1 MSSSVAGAV
10 SPTRQALRRVR
21 RDRSARV
28 GLGLVVALIVVAAA
42 SPLLVKLSG
51 QDAFTYHI
59 DLLDPVRGNAPRGSF
74 GGVSGE
80 HWFGVEPL
88 TGRDLFSI
96 VVLGLRTSLVIAI
109 VVTAVTTVVGTLLG
123 ITAAYVGG
131 WFDAIL
137 SRLLDFLFGFPQL
150 VFMIALGIIVP
161 AKVPRTVL
169 LVGVLSV
176 FGWAGLARLIRAQ
189 ARSLVTREFVEAARS
204 VGSSGWWVITRELLP
219 NLLGPVLVIATLSIP
234 GYIGAEAAL
243 SFLGVGVP
251 PPTPSLGRSI
261 SDSIAWVYTGTD
273 PWFMVFPGIALFV
286 AVLGFT
292 LLGDGV
298 RDAFDVR
305 LRRTH

>member
-1 MSSSVAGAV
+1 MSSSVAGTV
-10 SPTRQALRRVR
+10 SPTRQALRRLR
-21 RDRSARV
+21 RDRSARIGV
-28 GLGLVVALIVVAAA
+28 FLVALLILIAALA
-42 SPLLVKLSG
+42 PLLVRLAG
-51 QDAFTYHI
+51 QDATTYHI
-59 DLLDPVRGNAPRGSF
+59 DLLDPARGNAPRGTL
-74 GGVSGE
+74 GGISGD

-88 TGRDLFSI
+88 TGRDMFSI
-96 VVLGLRTSLVIAI
+96 VVLGLRTSLAIAI
-109 VVTAVTTVVGTLLG
+109 TVTVITTVIGTLLG
-123 ITAAYVGG
+123 ISAAYFGG
-131 WFDAIL
+131 WYDAIV

-161 AKVPRTVL
+161 AKVPRTLL

-176 FGWAGLARLIRAQ
+176 FGWAGLARLIRNQ

-204 VGSSGWWVITRELLP
+204 VGSTGWMVITRELLP
-219 NLLGPVLVIATLSIP
+219 NLLGPVLVIATLAIP
-234 GYIGAEAAL
+234 GYVGAEAGL

-261 SDSIAWVYTGTD
+261 SDSIAWVYTGAD
-273 PWFMVFPGIALFV
+273 PWFLLFPGAMLFL

-305 LRRTH
+305 LRRTN

>member
-1 MSSSVAGAV
+1 MSSSVAGTV

-21 RDRSARV
+21 RDRSARIGV
-28 GLGLVVALIVVAAA
+28 FLVALLILIAAVA
-42 SPLLVKLSG
+42 PLLVRLAG
-51 QDAFTYHI
+51 QDATTYHI
-59 DLLDPVRGNAPRGSF
+59 DLLDPARGNAPRGAL
-74 GGVSGE
+74 GGISGD

-88 TGRDLFSI
+88 TGRDMFSI

-109 VVTAVTTVVGTLLG
+109 TVTAITTVIGTLLG
-123 ITAAYVGG
+123 ISAAYFGG
-131 WFDAIL
+131 WYDAIV

-161 AKVPRTVL
+161 AKVSRTLL

-176 FGWAGLARLIRAQ
+176 FGWAGLARLIRNQ

-204 VGSSGWWVITRELLP
+204 VGSTGWMVITRELLP
-219 NLLGPVLVIATLSIP
+219 NLLGPVLVIATLAIP
-234 GYIGAEAAL
+234 GYVGAEAAL

-261 SDSIAWVYTGTD
+261 SDSIAWVYTGAD
-273 PWFMVFPGIALFV
+273 PWFLLFPGAMLFI

-305 LRRTH
+305 LRRTN

>member
-1 MSSSVAGAV
+1 VSSSVATAV

-21 RDRSARV
+21 RDRSAR
-28 GLGLVVALIVVAAA
+28 LGAVLVLVLIVVAAA
-42 SPLLVKLSG
+42 APLLAKLEG
-51 QDAFTYHI
+51 QDAYTYNI
-59 DLLDPVRGNAPRGSF
+59 GLLDPLRGNAPRGAI
-74 GGVSGE
+74 GGLSGD

-88 TGRDLFSI
+88 TGRDLFAI
-96 VVLGLRTSLVIAI
+96 TVLGLRTSLFIA
-109 VVTAVTTVVGTLLG
+109 VVCTLITTALGTLAG
-123 ITAAYVGG
+123 ISAAYFGG
-131 WFDAIL
+131 WYDAVV

-161 AKVPRTVL
+161 AGFPRWL
-169 LVGVLSV
+169 LLILVLSV
-176 FGWAGLARLIRAQ
+176 FGWAGLARLIRNQ

-204 VGSSGWWVITRELLP
+204 AGSSGWHIVTRELLP
-219 NLLGPVLVIATLSIP
+219 NLLGPVLVIATMAVP
-234 GYIGAEAAL
+234 GIIGTEAAL

-251 PPTPSLGRSI
+251 PPAPSLGRSI

-273 PWFMVFPGIALFV
+273 PWFLVFPGAMLFL

-305 LRRTH
+305 LRRS